1 MDIKEQSIGSQ
12 TVLITEQ
19 GESISYAELLETADF
34 LFCNQQEKSLVLIL
48 CTNTYECVTAY
59 ISCLRNH
66 LVPILVSSQI
76 REDAIAKMI
85 EQYRPA
91 YIFCPDSI
99 KIEVLEKKYRHQKN
113 IGTYQLMEI
122 QENDKIAYEINSD
135 LALLLTTSGSTGSS
149 KLVRLSYRNLEAN
162 TESIIKYLKLTEKD
176 RAITMLPMQYTYGLS
191 VLNTHL
197 KSGASVVLS
206 TKSVLDKEFWKLV
219 RTHNVT
225 SLSGVPYTY
234 EVLQKMRFHTME
246 LKALRYLTAAGG
258 KLTENQQQY
267 LASYAAERNVEFY
280 IMYGQ
285 TEATAR
291 IAYLPPE
298 YALRKIGSTGIS
310 IPGGR
315 IEIEHDTD
323 EIVYYGKNVS
333 MGYAESYHD
342 LAKGDENQ
350 GVLHTGD
357 TGYIDR
363 EGLLYITGRKDRYAK
378 LLGHRIDLNDV
389 EGFIKKTLGIGV
401 VSMVTDESLV
411 LYIKVNDVE
420 KEYAKAET
428 SRYLGINPKLILM
441 RKYSELPRNEYGKV
455 MNKG

>member
-1 MDIKEQSIGSQ
+1 MCERRQSVGNQ
-12 TVLITEQ
+12 TALITEQ
-19 GESISYAELLETADF
+19 GECISYAELLEKSDS
-34 LFCNQQEKSLVLIL
+34 LFCKQQEKSLVLIF

-59 ISCLRNH
+59 ISCLRKH
-66 LVPILVSSQI
+66 LVPILVSSQT
-76 REDAIAKMI
+76 REDAIEKMI
-85 EQYRPA
+85 EQYRPS
-91 YIFCPDSI
+91 YIFCPDSV
-99 KIEVLEKKYRHQKN
+99 KMEVVEKKYQHQKN
-113 IGTYQLMEI
+113 IGIYQLMEI
-122 QENDKIAYEINSD
+122 QENDKIVYEINSE

-162 TESIIKYLKLTEKD
+162 TDSIIDYLKLTEKD

-206 TKSVLDKEFWKLV
+206 TKSVLDKEFWKLI
-219 RTHNVT
+219 RQQNVT

-267 LASYAAERNVEFY
+267 LANYATERNLEFY

-291 IAYLPPE
+291 IAYLPPQ
-298 YALRKIGSTGIS
+298 YASCRIGSTGIP

-323 EIVYYGKNVS
+323 EIIYYGENVS
-333 MGYAESYHD
+333 MGYAKSYHD
-342 LAKGDENQ
+342 LANGDENQ

-363 EGLLYITGRKDRYAK
+363 DGLLYITGRKDRYAK

-389 EGFIKKTLGIGV
+389 EGFIKKTMRIGV
-401 VSMVTDESLV
+401 VCMVVNESLV
-411 LYIKVNDVE
+411 LYIKEEVV
-420 KEYAKAET
+420 KAET